1 MVEQW
6 IVGGRDKKRRERFA
20 LEQWRNRESPRI
32 LVCGDSYSDPT
43 FIQSDP
49 GFSWIAEL
57 ERIDSRVYSKALAGS
72 SNWDIWH
79 QLKEETWDL
88 AIVSLAP
95 LHRIINGNK
104 WVHYPPH
111 VVEAMPQIRE
121 MNKRYAERIISLPR
135 TWVWSAFTEYESWP
149 SVEYHELPGMDE
161 KWGRWIEGEV
171 TGNHYTRKG
180 NEIILDHM
188 KQIIEK
194 QLCAP

>member
-32 LVCGDSYSDPT
+32 LFCGDSYSDPT

-57 ERIDSRVYSKALAGS
+57 EKLDSRVYSKALAGS

-79 QLKEETWDL
+79 QLKEETWDFC
-88 AIVSLAP
+88 VVNLAP

-104 WVHYPPH
+104 WTHNPPQ
-111 VVEAMPQIRE
+111 VEDQMKEIKEHNRRFA
-121 MNKRYAERIISLPR
+121 KRIMDLPS
-135 TWVWSAFTEYESWP
+135 TYVWSPFTEYESWEQ
-149 SVEYHELPGMDE
+149 VEYKDMLGMDE
-161 KWGRWIEGEV
+161 KWGRWVDGPV
-171 TGNHYTRKG
+171 TGNHFNQKG
-180 NEIILDHM
+180 NELM
-188 KQIIEK
+188 LEWVQQIISETVDD
-194 QLCAP
+194 